1 MSGSSPLLQAARL
14 WEKTSGKGTRYMQG
28 RLGGVKLVILPNR
41 DYLEGDPA
49 NGHTHNLF
57 FQDGSSTQ
65 PRPAERAPAEP
76 RERAHKAPTHG
87 GPIKDDP
94 VPF

>member
-1 MSGSSPLLQAARL
+1 MSGSSSPLLQAARL
-14 WEKTSGKGTRYMQG
+14 LEKTSGKGTRYMQG

-41 DYLEGDPA
+41 DFAADDPA
-49 NGHTHNLF
+49 NSHTHTLF

-65 PRPAERAPAEP
+65 PRPAERAPAE
-76 RERAHKAPTHG
+76 
-87 GPIKDDP
+87 DDL